1 MRRRS
6 IAELS
11 AEVAGNPD
19 STAAVDL
26 ARAYRERG
34 DLERAL
40 RLCLR
45 GLERNPTLVSAHHE
59 LGCIYWARG
68 EGQLALDE
76 WSTVKRLAPD
86 HLEARGAMAKA
97 YASEG
102 RNEEAMREIRDAL
115 AIRPDDRGLQ
125 ALLAEVG
132 SATDHGAAEPELPGT
147 TTPAPRA
154 RGRTSPIAVG
164 SGRAARP
171 RGGKGGGG
179 ASASP
184 ATEAP
189 FAGVA
194 TGAEWMGAVVV
205 DEGGAVVVGGI
216 TANGAD
222 VGAALAS
229 HLAGAP
235 EEANGAA
242 SYLGLGAWRTL
253 TVESE
258 KVRLLV
264 EPVGASGRLLIV
276 AAHPETPPGRTLR
289 IREAVRG
296 EAARRLADGGAA
308 ESAASGGS
316 ADGE

>member
-11 AEVAGNPD
+11 AEVAANPD

-68 EGQLALDE
+68 ERQLALDE

-132 SATDHGAAEPELPGT
+132 SVTDGAAEPEP
-147 TTPAPRA
+147 
-154 RGRTSPIAVG
+154 
-164 SGRAARP
+164 
-171 RGGKGGGG
+171 
-179 ASASP
+179 P
-184 ATEAP
+184 ATP
-189 FAGVA
+189 
-194 TGAEWMGAVVV
+194 T
-205 DEGGAVVVGGI
+205 
-216 TANGAD
+216 
-222 VGAALAS
+222 
-229 HLAGAP
+229 
-235 EEANGAA
+235 
-242 SYLGLGAWRTL
+242 
-253 TVESE
+253 
-258 KVRLLV
+258 
-264 EPVGASGRLLIV
+264 
-276 AAHPETPPGRTLR
+276 
-289 IREAVRG
+289 
-296 EAARRLADGGAA
+296 
-308 ESAASGGS
+308 
-316 ADGE
+316 